1 MQFEFLDLVEYQ
13 GKEYVILL
21 PTEEDSKDSGEVVIL
36 EVIDTDEGEESYISV
51 DNEENLQAVF
61 NIFKE
66 KFISE
71 FDFID

>member
-1 MQFEFLDLVEYQ
+1 MQFELLDLVEYR

-21 PTEEDSKDSGEVVIL
+21 PTEENFEDSGEVVIL
-36 EVIDTDEGEESYISV
+36 EVIDTDGGKESYISV
-51 DNEENLQAVF
+51 DDEEDLQAVF

>member
-1 MQFEFLDLVEYQ
+1 M
-13 GKEYVILL
+13 
-21 PTEEDSKDSGEVVIL
+21 IL